1 MFTPR
6 WIFMQT
12 QENKYLLAYLWSA
25 RYHQFS
31 LLMSLQQ
38 KEILNCIFRIPLS
51 ICSEL
56 EASKEKHSHKI

>member
-1 MFTPR
+1 MFIPR

-12 QENKYLLAYLWSA
+12 QENKYLLDYLWSSG
-25 RYHQFS
+25 YHQFS
-31 LLMSLQQ
+31 LLRSLQQ

-56 EASKEKHSHKI
+56 EASKDKYSHEI